1 MWLWCAASNFKI
13 SYLPFL
19 SLQHDCLPAISLFIY
34 RENSTFVHICDP
46 QGGTLREWRC
56 PTSEGTVAKKNMLA
70 MQEVVKNGVNSSS
83 QYHCVASGDAEEITP
98 GDKYKNYVIKCHRMS
113 IAVLLLIKTLAA
125 AGVSV

>member
-1 MWLWCAASNFKI
+1 MCIKFKI

-56 PTSEGTVAKKNMLA
+56 PTCEGTVAKKNMSA
-70 MQEVVKNGVNSSS
+70 MQEVVKNGVNSSSS

-113 IAVLLLIKTLAA
+113 ITMLLPIKTQMLLP
-125 AGVSV
+125 VSLYE